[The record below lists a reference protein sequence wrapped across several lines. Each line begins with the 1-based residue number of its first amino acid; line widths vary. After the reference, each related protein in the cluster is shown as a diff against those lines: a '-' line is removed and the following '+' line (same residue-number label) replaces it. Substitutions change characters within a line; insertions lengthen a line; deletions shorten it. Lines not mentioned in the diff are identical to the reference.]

1 MDISSTNQTLVYRFV
16 DVDPE
21 EGLDAKDLSKFLN
34 QFDGLIKEVAKES
47 GTLED
52 TTIKVRPFKEGS
64 FITEFVIHC
73 VPGLMNALNSEVVSA
88 ITNGA
93 DLVGVILTIAHII
106 KKVKG
111 HISKYKATDSGTF
124 EYGEGSNTIVV
135 PVEIHALIQSPEIA
149 DKFSTVIAGPMKSFK
164 RPSREIEIK
173 ISDSKAEEDVISFS
187 SSEAIFFDNYK
198 DEALKATQE
207 ETVVRSSHNIW
218 VRPLFGS
225 YGGDVSG
232 YTFESGY
239 EGEQLTYKKV
249 QIDDLEFLE
258 HVRDGEYRLNSGDLM
273 LVDMTIEEI
282 INLRTQKVRPKA
294 CRITKVKDYRPMKR
308 CEQLT
313 FADIVNGEND
323 D

>member
-1 MDISSTNQTLVYRFV
+1 MDTSTTNQTLVYRFV

-21 EGLDAKDLSKFLN
+21 EGLDAKDLSKFLS

-47 GTLED
+47 GSLD
-52 TTIKVRPFKEGS
+52 KTTIKVRPFKEGS
-64 FITEFVIHC
+64 FIAEFVIHC
-73 VPGLMNALNSEVVSA
+73 VPGLIDALNSDAISA
-88 ITNGA
+88 INNACGFVEVLFA
-93 DLVGVILTIAHII
+93 IAHII

-111 HISKYKATDSGTF
+111 RISKYKATDNGTF

-135 PVEIHALIQSPEIA
+135 PVEVHALIQSPEIA
-149 DKFSTVIAGPMKSFK
+149 EKFSTVVAGPMKSFK

-173 ISDSKAEEDVISFS
+173 ISGSTAKEDVISFS
-187 SSEAIFFDNYK
+187 SSEASYFDSYK
-198 DEALKATQE
+198 DESLRAAQE
-207 ETVVRSSHNIW
+207 ETVEHTSHNIW

-239 EGEQLTYKKV
+239 EEEQRTYKKV
-249 QIDDLEFLE
+249 QIDDHEFLE
-258 HVRDGEYRLNSGDLM
+258 RVRDGEYRLNSGDLM

-294 CRITKVKDYRPMKR
+294 CHITKVKDYRPMKR

-313 FADIVNGEND
+313 FADIAGEESND
-323 D
+323 